1 MGKMEDLQPD
11 WDKSEESLNCESK
24 AGEFLLTWD
33 NHRKNASE
41 AFSSLRNDEFF
52 SDVTLA
58 CQDQQFKA
66 HKVVLAA
73 CSPFFE
79 QVLKNHQHPNPLI
92 FLKGVEVKHMEAL
105 LDFVYCGEVSLQQM
119 ELEDFLRA
127 GEDQGRICGRFLK
140 NKGVS

>member
-1 MGKMEDLQPD
+1 MEDLQQD
-11 WDKSEESLNCESK
+11 WENLEASFNFESK
-24 AGEFLLTWD
+24 AGELLLTWD

-73 CSPFFE
+73 CSPFFK
-79 QVLKNHQHPNPLI
+79 QVLKIHQHPNPLI
-92 FLKGVEVKHMEAL
+92 FLKGVEVRHMEAL
-105 LDFVYCGEVSLQQM
+105 STRLCVLWRGL
-119 ELEDFLRA
+119 LGAA
-127 GEDQGRICGRFLK
+127 GG
-140 NKGVS
+140 

>member
-1 MGKMEDLQPD
+1 MNKKEDLQQD
-11 WDKSEESLNCESK
+11 WENLEASFNFESK
-24 AGEFLLTWD
+24 AGELLLTWD

-41 AFSSLRNDEFF
+41 AFSSLRKDEFF

-73 CSPFFE
+73 SSPFFE

-92 FLKGVEVKHMEAL
+92 FLKGVEVSHMEAL
-105 LDFVYCGEVSLQQM
+105 LDFVYCGEVSLEQ
-119 ELEDFLRA
+119 LEVEGFLRA
-127 GEDQGRICGRFLK
+127 GEEQG
-140 NKGVS
+140 

>member
-1 MGKMEDLQPD
+1 MDDLQQD
-11 WDKSEESLNCESK
+11 WENLEASFNFESK
-24 AGEFLLTWD
+24 TGELLLTWD

-73 CSPFFE
+73 SSSFFE

-92 FLKGVEVKHMEAL
+92 YLKGVEVRHMEAL
-105 LDFVYCGEVSLQQM
+105 LDFVYCGEVSLQQL

-127 GEDQGRICGRFLK
+127 GEDQG
-140 NKGVS
+140 

>member
-1 MGKMEDLQPD
+1 MEDLQQD
-11 WDKSEESLNCESK
+11 WGNLEASFNFESK
-24 AGEFLLTWD
+24 AEEILLTWD
-33 NHRKNASE
+33 SHGKNASE
-41 AFSSLRNDEFF
+41 AFSRLRNDEFF

-73 CSPFFE
+73 RSPFFE

-105 LDFVYCGEVSLQQM
+105 LDFVYCGEVSLEQ
-119 ELEDFLRA
+119 LEVEGFLRA
-127 GEDQGRICGRFLK
+127 GEEQG
-140 NKGVS
+140 

>member
-1 MGKMEDLQPD
+1 MEDLQQD
-11 WDKSEESLNCESK
+11 WGNLEASFNFESK
-24 AGEFLLTWD
+24 AEEILLTWD
-33 NHRKNASE
+33 SHGKNASE
-41 AFSSLRNDEFF
+41 AFSGLRNDEFF

-105 LDFVYCGEVSLQQM
+105 LDFVYCGEVSLEQ
-119 ELEDFLRA
+119 LEVEGFLRA
-127 GEDQGRICGRFLK
+127 GEEQG
-140 NKGVS
+140 